1 MGATRYRVG
10 LDIGSATTSAVI
22 LEPSA
27 DWEAGQ
33 GSARILGMGSV
44 RTEGV
49 RRDAIAN
56 IEATTASIRDSLREA
71 ELTAGLEVD
80 TVVVGFPAAHIQT
93 QRSTGVVAVRSEE
106 VSRDDVTRVHEVA
119 RAVVIPE
126 GRELLHAI
134 PQDYVV
140 DGNGGI
146 QLPVGMAATRL
157 ETDLFIVTAASTASR
172 NLRKA
177 VDRAGCR
184 VDDLVLQPL
193 GSNIAL
199 LGEAE
204 REAGVALVEVRD
216 AGTDVS
222 VYRDGKIRHLT
233 SIPWGENA
241 VANDIV
247 KGLGVSVGEAAKL
260 KERYGAA
267 RTADVDPDEQIEIS
281 GPVPGSRRRISR
293 ELLAHIIEQ
302 RMDEVLGLAYERID
316 DEELHDQL
324 GAGVVLSGS
333 GTSLPGI
340 STLAQHVFG
349 ASVRVGKPGI
359 GLTGMVKPVEDPRY
373 ATAVGLA
380 LYGAMRGNGR
390 GSGKVS
396 RACGRLTAWCR
407 DFF

>member
-1 MGATRYRVG
+1 MGGARYRVG
-10 LDIGSATTSAVI
+10 LDIGSTTTSAVI

-27 DWEAGQ
+27 DWEPSR

-44 RTEGV
+44 RSEGV

-56 IEATTASIRDSLREA
+56 IEATTASIRDSVREA

-80 TVVVGFPAAHIQT
+80 GVVVGFPAAHIQT

-106 VSRDDVTRVHEVA
+106 VRKEDISRVHEVA

-140 DGNGGI
+140 DGTNGI

-184 VDDLVLQPL
+184 VEDLVLQPL

-199 LGEAE
+199 LGQAE
-204 REAGVALVEVRD
+204 REAGVALVEIRD
-216 AGTDVS
+216 SGTDVC
-222 VYRDGKIRHLT
+222 VFRDGKIRQLT
-233 SIPWGENA
+233 SIPWGEMA

-247 KGLGVSVGEAAKL
+247 KGLGVSVEEAAKL

-267 RTADVDPDEQIEIS
+267 RTAEVDPDEEIEIS

-302 RMDEVLGLAYERID
+302 RMDEVLGIVYERIE
-316 DEELHDQL
+316 DEKLHEQL
-324 GAGVVLSGS
+324 GAGFVLSGS
-333 GTSLPGI
+333 GTALPGI

-349 ASVRVGKPGI
+349 APVRVGKPGI
-359 GLTGMVKPVEDPRY
+359 GLTGMVKPVEDPRF

-380 LYGAMRGNGR
+380 LYGAMRRNGR
-390 GSGKVS
+390 SGGTVG
-396 RACGRLTAWCR
+396 RACGRLTAWFK